1 MEDGKGSIPSEL
13 IVKVAEL
20 ELSSSLEARNRLL
33 DENSAAF
40 RWIFASLLTVN
51 GGAALAGFS
60 SDNITKCGK
69 LVSGVSFVTGIFFAL
84 LLAYFTM
91 KSCEKGV
98 KPTGEIAGFWVDTMW
113 SGEFDEELLQ
123 QRKKQFVSATR
134 HYNLASSFV
143 GWISAICFL
152 VGAIAMGVYLK

>member
-1 MEDGKGSIPSEL
+1 MGDGKHVIPPEL
-13 IVKVAEL
+13 IIKVAEI

-40 RWIFASLLTVN
+40 RWLFASLLTVN
-51 GGAALAGFS
+51 GGAALAAFS

-69 LVSGVSFVTGIFFAL
+69 LVSGASFVMGIFFAL

-113 SGEFDEELLQ
+113 SGEFDEELLE
-123 QRKKQFVSATR
+123 QRKIQLVSTMR
-134 HYNLASSFV
+134 PYSLASSFV
-143 GWISAICFL
+143 GWTSAMCFL
-152 VGAIAMGVYLK
+152 VGAIAMGEYLK